1 MNNGECISKNN
12 NEPNESDI
20 KKIGKISQKRQDFI
34 ISWTKKLVI

>member
-20 KKIGKISQKRQDFI
+20 KKQLAKYRRKGKI
-34 ISWTKKLVI
+34 L